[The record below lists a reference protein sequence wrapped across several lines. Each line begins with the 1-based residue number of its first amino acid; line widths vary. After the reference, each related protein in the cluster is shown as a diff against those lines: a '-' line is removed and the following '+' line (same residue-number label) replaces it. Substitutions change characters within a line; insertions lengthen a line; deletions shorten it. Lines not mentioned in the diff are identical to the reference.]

1 MSGDLASLCPSC
13 FVEHWP
19 PALMT
24 VPISIIIVNY
34 NSGDRLQ
41 KCLAALSAQTYRD
54 FEVIVVDNNSSDHS
68 LDVDAVD
75 GVDFKILPMAE
86 NIGFA
91 AANNRAAEQAV
102 GEWLAFLNPD
112 AYAMPDWLEAFVAGV
127 ERHPGVDAFG
137 SLQLNAKDPSLI
149 DGAGDVYFA
158 AGISY
163 RGHFNRRV
171 ETAPPEGECFAPCAA
186 AAFYRKQTF
195 DELGGFEEK
204 FFCYSEDVDLAFRLR
219 LRGGRAIQL
228 RDAVVHHEGSG
239 ITAQISGFSIYHGHR
254 NRLWTYFRNMPLP
267 LLILTAPF
275 QLLMSLCLIPIFA
288 MKGCGLAYL
297 RAVRDG
303 ISGLPQSLRERA
315 HIQSSRKA
323 PVVTIAQAITW
334 SPILFLQ
341 RSANVVTD

>member
-1 MSGDLASLCPSC
+1 
-13 FVEHWP
+13 
-19 PALMT
+19 MT

-75 GVDFKILPMAE
+75 GVDFKILRMAE

-112 AYAMPDWLEAFVAGV
+112 AYALPNWVEAFVDGQK
-127 ERHPGVDAFG
+127 RHPDVDAFG
-137 SLQLNAKDPSLI
+137 SLQLNAKDPLLI
-149 DGAGDVYFA
+149 DGAGDAYFA

-163 RGHFNRRV
+163 RGHFNRPV

-195 DELGGFEEK
+195 DELSGFEEK

-228 RDAVVHHEGSG
+228 RDAIVHHEGSG
-239 ITAQISGFSIYHGHR
+239 ITAQISGFSVYHGHR
-254 NRLWTYFRNMPLP
+254 NRLWTYFRNMPLL
-267 LLILTAPF
+267 LLIITLPL
-275 QLLMSLCLIPIFA
+275 QLVVTLMVIPIFLVR
-288 MKGCGLAYL
+288 GSGRAYL
-297 RAVRDG
+297 RGVWDALTAMPGVFSDRAR
-303 ISGLPQSLRERA
+303 IQASRSASIRELTK
-315 HIQSSRKA
+315 SM
-323 PVVTIAQAITW
+323 VW
-334 SPILFLQ
+334 SPLKFLQ
-341 RSANVVTD
+341 KRGGDIGN